1 MLISIASFKRIVNSN
16 KVLCPILSIEKVEK
30 ILPIKATTSMAL
42 SIVKLTSLCSPGII
56 APTADLKTLS
66 SSKDIYGRIEN
77 PAKCTKIEM
86 NTKKMIIDL
95 NTEFLKKSK
104 IPLSS
109 PSTHSLIAASSRA
122 ASDVVE
128 RRRIKSDK
136 AASELSVRASQRG
149 LSGNLK

>member
-122 ASDVVE
+122 ASEVVGL
-128 RRRIKSDK
+128 RRIKSDK